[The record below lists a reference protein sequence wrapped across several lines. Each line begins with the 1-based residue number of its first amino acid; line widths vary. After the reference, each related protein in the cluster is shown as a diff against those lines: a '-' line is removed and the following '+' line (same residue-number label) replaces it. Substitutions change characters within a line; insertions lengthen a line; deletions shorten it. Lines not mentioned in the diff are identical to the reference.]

1 MLSEART
8 PLTAFFS
15 ILQRKF
21 LRPHQREWYDRE
33 GAGPARMVQEG
44 EMKEMRPMTVKT
56 SRNTSTSR
64 TTSPSRGQ
72 NRSYSERWD
81 LSHLAEDP
89 VRRIEA
95 LVGEI
100 ESKVAQFESAR
111 AQLSPTMETSILH
124 PLLRLCEDI
133 AAASSRISAYAYLW
147 FSENTK
153 HLAARSF
160 KTKVEEKLTA
170 LHNRLV
176 FFDLWWQSVDE
187 DNARRLMTGTGTL
200 RYHLATI
207 RRFQPHTLSEPE
219 EKIVN
224 IKNITGRSAV
234 HSLYDVV
241 TNAFTFTLTVNGKRK
256 TMTREELTT
265 YLRHAQG
272 RLREAAYRELYRV
285 YADQHDLLGEIY
297 KTLVNDWKAENLQ
310 LRRFSSPIATRN
322 LGNDIPDDAV
332 ASLLKV
338 CQRNAGIFQDYFR
351 IKARLC
357 KIKPMSRYHIY
368 APHRTEQKSYRYQDA
383 VRMVLN
389 AYRGFSPQ
397 LAELAERVVL
407 ERHVDSRTRPGKIG
421 GAYCYSVVPGMTPY
435 VLLNFTGEAR
445 DIATLAHELGHAV
458 HGMLAARHS
467 MFTFHSTLPL
477 AETASVFG
485 ERILSDALM
494 NQERDSKVRQGLLL
508 NQLDDIYA
516 TVLRQAC
523 FVQFE
528 NQAHEMIAQGA
539 TVKDLARTYLAE
551 VRQQF
556 GKGIRVP
563 DEFQWEWLTIPHIF
577 ASPFYCYAYSFGN
590 LLVLALYRM
599 YQKEGAAFVP
609 KYLDLLS
616 TGGSESPKTI
626 LAKVG
631 VDMASEDFW
640 QSGFDTIRE
649 MVHQLEQTL

>member
-1 MLSEART
+1 M
-8 PLTAFFS
+8 P
-15 ILQRKF
+15 
-21 LRPHQREWYDRE
+21 
-33 GAGPARMVQEG
+33 
-44 EMKEMRPMTVKT
+44 VKT
-56 SRNTSTSR
+56 SRNTSTPR
-64 TTSPSRGQ
+64 KTSSPKRQ
-72 NRSYSERWD
+72 KPAYAERWD
-81 LSHLAEDP
+81 LSHLAEKP
-89 VRRIEA
+89 IERFET
-95 LVGEI
+95 LLGEI
-100 ESKVAQFESAR
+100 EAKVAQFESAR
-111 AQLSPTMETSILH
+111 AQLSPTMATSIFH
-124 PLLRLCEDI
+124 PLLALSEDI

-153 HLAARSF
+153 DLAARSF
-160 KTKVEEKLTA
+160 KTKVEERLTA
-170 LHNRLV
+170 LQNRLV

-187 DNARRLMTGTGTL
+187 ENARRLMAGTGTL
-200 RYHLATI
+200 RYHLETI
-207 RRFQPHTLSEPE
+207 RRFKPHTLSEPE

-241 TNAFTFTLTVNGKRK
+241 TNAFSFTLTVNGKRK
-256 TMTREELTT
+256 TMTREELTS

-310 LRRFSSPIATRN
+310 LRRFASPIATRN
-322 LGNDIPDDAV
+322 LGNDIPDAAV
-332 ASLLKV
+332 VSLLKV

-357 KIKPMSRYHIY
+357 KITPMSRYHIY
-368 APHRTEQKSYRYQDA
+368 APHRTIQTSYRYQDA
-383 VRMVLN
+383 IQMVLE

-397 LAELAERVVL
+397 LADLAERVL
-407 ERHVDSRTRPGKIG
+407 DEHHIDARTRPGKIG
-421 GAYCYSVVPGMTPY
+421 GAYCYSVVPNMTPY

-445 DIATLAHELGHAV
+445 DIATMAHELGHAV
-458 HGMLAARHS
+458 HGMLAAKHS
-467 MFTFHSTLPL
+467 IFTFHSTLPL

-485 ERILSDALM
+485 ERILSDTLM
-494 NQERDSKVRQGLLL
+494 NQERDKKVRQALLL

-516 TVLRQAC
+516 TVLRQAY

-539 TVKDLARTYLAE
+539 TVKDLANTYLAE

-556 GKGIRVP
+556 GKGIKVP

-599 YQKEGAAFVP
+599 YQKEGTTFVP
-609 KYLDLLS
+609 KYLELLS
-616 TGGSESPKTI
+616 TGGSESPQAI
-626 LAKVG
+626 LSKVG
-631 VDMASEDFW
+631 VNMASEDFW

-649 MVHQLEQTL
+649 MVNQLERTL

>member
-1 MLSEART
+1 MMYADETKEKRT
-8 PLTAFFS
+8 MS
-15 ILQRKF
+15 
-21 LRPHQREWYDRE
+21 
-33 GAGPARMVQEG
+33 
-44 EMKEMRPMTVKT
+44 VKT
-56 SRNTSTSR
+56 SRKISTSR
-64 TTSPSRGQ
+64 KTSSPQRQ
-72 NRSYSERWD
+72 RLSYSERWD
-81 LSHLAEDP
+81 LSHVAEKP
-89 VRRIEA
+89 VERFEI
-95 LVGEI
+95 LLGEI
-100 ESKVAQFESAR
+100 EAKVVQFEAAR
-111 AQLSPTMETSILH
+111 PQLSSTMETSIFNS
-124 PLLRLCEDI
+124 LLALSEHI
-133 AAASSRISAYAYLW
+133 TAASSKIGAYAYLW

-153 HLAARSF
+153 DLVARSF
-160 KTKVEEKLTA
+160 KTKVEERLTA
-170 LHNRLV
+170 IQNRLV

-187 DNARRLMTGTGTL
+187 ENAHRLMTGTGTL
-200 RYHLATI
+200 RYHLETI

-241 TNAFTFTLTVNGKRK
+241 TNAFTFTLTINGTRK
-256 TMTREELTT
+256 TMTREELTS

-285 YADQHDLLGEIY
+285 YAGQHDLLGEIY

-310 LRRFSSPIATRN
+310 LRGFTSPIATRN
-322 LGNDIPDDAV
+322 LGNDIPDAAV
-332 ASLLKV
+332 TSLLNV
-338 CQRNAGIFQDYFR
+338 CRKNAHIFQEYFR

-368 APHRTEQKSYRYQDA
+368 APHRTAQKSYRYQDA
-383 VRMVLN
+383 IRMVLE

-397 LAELAERVVL
+397 LADLAERVVC
-407 ERHVDSRTRPGKIG
+407 ERHIDARTRPGKIG
-421 GAYCYSVVPGMTPY
+421 GAYCYSVVPNMTPY

-445 DIATLAHELGHAV
+445 DIATMAHELGHAV
-458 HGMLAARHS
+458 HGMLASRHS

-494 NQERDSKVRQGLLL
+494 NQEQDKKVRQGLLL
-508 NQLDDIYA
+508 NQLDDVYA
-516 TVLRQAC
+516 TVLRQAY

-539 TVKDLARTYLAE
+539 TVKDLAKTYLAQ

-556 GKGIRVP
+556 GKSITVP
-563 DEFQWEWLTIPHIF
+563 EEFQWEWLTIPHIF

-616 TGGSESPKTI
+616 TGGSEAPQTI

-649 MVHQLEQTL
+649 MVDQLELTL

>member
-1 MLSEART
+1 M
-8 PLTAFFS
+8 P
-15 ILQRKF
+15 
-21 LRPHQREWYDRE
+21 
-33 GAGPARMVQEG
+33 
-44 EMKEMRPMTVKT
+44 VKT
-56 SRNTSTSR
+56 NRNTSTR
-64 TTSPSRGQ
+64 YNTSSSQRQ
-72 NRSYSERWD
+72 KLAYSEHWD
-81 LSHLAEDP
+81 LSHLAEKP
-89 VRRIEA
+89 AQNLEA
-95 LVGEI
+95 LVGKI
-100 ESKVAQFESAR
+100 ESKVAQFEAAR
-111 AQLSPTMETSILH
+111 GRLSPTMPTTIFH
-124 PLLRLCEDI
+124 PLLTLSEDI
-133 AAASSRISAYAYLW
+133 AVASSRLGAYAYLW

-153 HLAARSF
+153 DLSARSF
-160 KTKVEEKLTA
+160 KNKVEERLTA
-170 LHNRLV
+170 LQNRLV

-187 DNARRLMTGTGTL
+187 DNAHRLMAGTGTF
-200 RYHLATI
+200 RYHLETI

-256 TMTREELTT
+256 TMTREELTS

-310 LRRFSSPIATRN
+310 LRRFTSPIATRN
-322 LGNDIPDDAV
+322 LGNDIPDNAV

-338 CQRNAGIFQDYFR
+338 CQENAGIFQHYFR
-351 IKARLC
+351 IKAHLC

-383 VRMVLN
+383 VRMVLD

-397 LAELAERVVL
+397 LAELAERVVH
-407 ERHVDSRTRPGKIG
+407 ERHINARTRPGKIG
-421 GAYCYSVVPGMTPY
+421 GAFCYSVVPNMTPY

-445 DIATLAHELGHAV
+445 DIATMAHELGHAV
-458 HGMLAARHS
+458 HGMLAEKHS
-467 MFTFHSTLPL
+467 IFTFHSTLPL

-485 ERILSDALM
+485 ERILSDSLM
-494 NQERDSKVRQGLLL
+494 NQEQNKKVKQGLLL

-516 TVLRQAC
+516 TVLRQAY

-528 NQAHEMIAQGA
+528 NQAHQMIAQGA
-539 TVKDLARTYLAE
+539 TVKDLANTYLGE

-556 GKGIRVP
+556 GKGIKVP

-599 YQKEGAAFVP
+599 YQKEGASFVP

-616 TGGSESPKTI
+616 TGGSEAPQTI

-631 VDMASEDFW
+631 VDMASEEFW
-640 QSGFDTIRE
+640 QSGFDTIRG
-649 MVHQLEQTL
+649 MVDQLEHTL

>member
-1 MLSEART
+1 
-8 PLTAFFS
+8 
-15 ILQRKF
+15 
-21 LRPHQREWYDRE
+21 
-33 GAGPARMVQEG
+33 
-44 EMKEMRPMTVKT
+44 MRPMPVKI
-56 SRNTSTSR
+56 SRNTSISHNTS
-64 TTSPSRGQ
+64 SPTRQ
-72 NRSYSERWD
+72 NRPYSERWD
-81 LSHLAEDP
+81 LSHLAENP
-89 VRRIEA
+89 VQRFET
-95 LVGEI
+95 LLGGI
-100 ESKVAQFESAR
+100 ESKVAIFESAR
-111 AQLSPTMETSILH
+111 AQLSPNMPISIFH
-124 PLLRLCEDI
+124 PLLTLSEDI

-160 KTKVEEKLTA
+160 KTKVEERLTA
-170 LHNRLV
+170 LQNRLV

-187 DNARRLMTGTGTL
+187 DNARRLMAGTGTL
-200 RYHLATI
+200 QYHLESI
-207 RRFQPHTLSEPE
+207 RRFKPHTLSEPE
-219 EKIVN
+219 EKIIN
-224 IKNITGRSAV
+224 IKNITGHSAV

-241 TNAFTFTLTVNGKRK
+241 TNGFSFTLTVKGKRK
-256 TMTREELTT
+256 TMTREGLTS

-297 KTLVNDWKAENLQ
+297 KILVNDWKAENLQ
-310 LRRFSSPIATRN
+310 LRQFASPIATRN
-322 LGNDIPDDAV
+322 LGNDIPDEAV

-338 CQRNAGIFQDYFR
+338 CQKNAGIFQDYFH

-383 VRMVLN
+383 VRMVLD

-397 LAELAERVVL
+397 LAELAERVL
-407 ERHVDSRTRPGKIG
+407 HERHIDARTRPGKIG

-445 DIATLAHELGHAV
+445 DIATMAHELGHAV
-458 HGMLAARHS
+458 HGMLASHHS
-467 MFTFHSTLPL
+467 IFTFHSTLPL

-494 NQERDSKVRQGLLL
+494 NQERNKKVRQGLLL

-516 TVLRQAC
+516 TVLRQAY
-523 FVQFE
+523 FVHFE

-556 GKGIRVP
+556 GKGIKVP
-563 DEFQWEWLTIPHIF
+563 NEFQWEWLTIPHIF

-616 TGGSESPKTI
+616 TGGSEAPQAI
-626 LAKVG
+626 LVKIG

-649 MVHQLEQTL
+649 MVDQLEQTL

>member
-1 MLSEART
+1 
-8 PLTAFFS
+8 
-15 ILQRKF
+15 
-21 LRPHQREWYDRE
+21 
-33 GAGPARMVQEG
+33 
-44 EMKEMRPMTVKT
+44 MTVKT
-56 SRNTSTSR
+56 SRNTSTSH
-64 TTSPSRGQ
+64 TTSPPRGQ

-89 VRRIEA
+89 VRRLET
-95 LVGEI
+95 LLGEI

-111 AQLSPTMETSILH
+111 AQLSPTMATSTLH
-124 PLLRLCEDI
+124 PLLTLSEDI
-133 AAASSRISAYAYLW
+133 AAASSRISAYSYLW

-153 HLAARSF
+153 NLAARSF

-224 IKNITGRSAV
+224 IKNVTGRSAV
-234 HSLYDVV
+234 HSLYDIV
-241 TNAFTFTLTVNGKRK
+241 TNAFTFTLTVKGTRK
-256 TMTREELTT
+256 AMTREELTS

-272 RLREAAYRELYRV
+272 RLREAAYQEMYRV

-310 LRRFSSPIATRN
+310 LRRFSSPIAARN

-332 ASLLKV
+332 ASLLRV

-368 APHRTEQKSYRYQDA
+368 APHRTEQKSYHYHDA
-383 VRMVLN
+383 VRMVLD

-397 LAELAERVVL
+397 LAELAERVVH

-516 TVLRQAC
+516 TVIRQAY

-539 TVKDLARTYLAE
+539 TVKDLAKTYLAE

-556 GKGIRVP
+556 GKGIKVP

-599 YQKEGAAFVP
+599 YQKEGVAFVP

-616 TGGSESPKTI
+616 AGGSESPQAI

-631 VDMASEDFW
+631 VNMASEDFW

-649 MVHQLEQTL
+649 MVHQLEQTM

>member
-1 MLSEART
+1 MRRMPVKIS
-8 PLTAFFS
+8 
-15 ILQRKF
+15 RK
-21 LRPHQREWYDRE
+21 HS
-33 GAGPARMVQEG
+33 A
-44 EMKEMRPMTVKT
+44 
-56 SRNTSTSR
+56 SR
-64 TTSPSRGQ
+64 TTSTPKWRG
-72 NRSYSERWD
+72 RTYSERWD
-81 LSHLAEDP
+81 LSHLVEKP
-89 VRRIEA
+89 VERFEA
-95 LVGEI
+95 LLGEI
-100 ESKVAQFESAR
+100 EANVAQFEAAR
-111 AQLSPTMETSILH
+111 SRLSSTMEISVFF
-124 PLLRLCEDI
+124 PLLTLSENI
-133 AAASSRISAYAYLW
+133 TAACSKISAYAYLW

-153 HLAARSF
+153 DLAARSF
-160 KTKVEEKLTA
+160 KTKVEERLTA
-170 LHNRLV
+170 LQNRLV
-176 FFDLWWQSVDE
+176 FFDLWWQRVDE
-187 DNARRLMTGTGTL
+187 NNARRLMAGTGTL
-200 RYHLATI
+200 RYHLETI
-207 RRFQPHTLSEPE
+207 RRFKPHTLSEPE
-219 EKIVN
+219 EKIIN
-224 IKNITGRSAV
+224 IKNVTGRSAV

-241 TNAFTFTLTVNGKRK
+241 TNSFTFTLTVNGKRK
-256 TMTREELTT
+256 TMTREELTA

-310 LRRFSSPIATRN
+310 VRRFASPIATRN
-322 LGNDIPDDAV
+322 LGNDIPDEAV

-338 CQRNAGIFQDYFR
+338 CQKNAGVFQHYFR

-357 KIKPMSRYHIY
+357 NITPMSRYHIY

-383 VRMVLN
+383 VRMVLD

-397 LAELAERVVL
+397 LAELAERVVH
-407 ERHVDSRTRPGKIG
+407 EHHIDTRTKPGKIG
-421 GAYCYSVVPGMTPY
+421 GAYCYSIVPSMTPY

-445 DIATLAHELGHAV
+445 DIATMAHELGHAV

-467 MFTFHSTLPL
+467 IFTFHSTLPL

-494 NQERDSKVRQGLLL
+494 NQERDKKVRQGLLV

-516 TVLRQAC
+516 TVLRQAY

-539 TVKDLARTYLAE
+539 TVKDLAKTYLAE

-556 GKGIRVP
+556 GKNIKVP
-563 DEFQWEWLTIPHIF
+563 EVFQWEWLTIPHIF

-616 TGGSESPKTI
+616 TGGSETPQRI

-649 MVHQLEQTL
+649 MVGKLEQTL

>member
-1 MLSEART
+1 M
-8 PLTAFFS
+8 P
-15 ILQRKF
+15 
-21 LRPHQREWYDRE
+21 
-33 GAGPARMVQEG
+33 
-44 EMKEMRPMTVKT
+44 VKT
-56 SRNTSTSR
+56 SRNTSTKHK
-64 TTSPSRGQ
+64 TSSLKRQ
-72 NRSYSERWD
+72 KLTYSERWD
-81 LSHLAEDP
+81 LSHLAEKP
-89 VRRIEA
+89 VERFETLLA
-95 LVGEI
+95 EI
-100 ESKVAQFESAR
+100 ESKVTQFEVAR
-111 AQLSPTMETSILH
+111 AHLSPTMATTIFH
-124 PLLRLCEDI
+124 PLLTLSEDI
-133 AAASSRISAYAYLW
+133 AAAASKIGAYAYLW

-153 HLAARSF
+153 DLAARSF
-160 KTKVEEKLTA
+160 KTKVEERLTA
-170 LHNRLV
+170 LQNRLV

-200 RYHLATI
+200 RYHLETI

-234 HSLYDVV
+234 QSLYDIV

-256 TMTREELTT
+256 TMTREELTS

-285 YADQHDLLGEIY
+285 YADQHDLLGELY

-310 LRRFSSPIATRN
+310 LRRFASPIATRN
-322 LGNDIPDDAV
+322 LGNDIPDAAV

-338 CQRNAGIFQDYFR
+338 CRKNAGIFQDYFR

-368 APHRTEQKSYRYQDA
+368 APHRTKQKSYRYQDA
-383 VRMVLN
+383 VKMVLE

-397 LAELAERVVL
+397 LADLAERVVH
-407 ERHVDSRTRPGKIG
+407 EHHIDARTRPGKIG
-421 GAYCYSVVPGMTPY
+421 GAYCYSVVPTMTPY

-445 DIATLAHELGHAV
+445 DIATMAHELGHAV
-458 HGMLAARHS
+458 HGILAAKHS
-467 MFTFHSTLPL
+467 VFTFHSTLPL

-494 NQERDSKVRQGLLL
+494 NQERDKKVRQGLLL

-516 TVLRQAC
+516 TVLRQAY

-528 NQAHEMIAQGA
+528 NTAHEMIAQGA
-539 TVKDLARTYLAE
+539 TVEDLAKTYLAE

-556 GKGIRVP
+556 GKGIKVP
-563 DEFQWEWLTIPHIF
+563 EEFQWEWLTIPHIF

-599 YQKEGAAFVP
+599 YQKEGTSFVP

-616 TGGSESPKTI
+616 TGGSEAPQTI

-631 VDMASEDFW
+631 VDMASEEFW

-649 MVHQLEQTL
+649 MVDQLEQTL

>member
-1 MLSEART
+1 MPVKTRRT
-8 PLTAFFS
+8 IS
-15 ILQRKF
+15 
-21 LRPHQREWYDRE
+21 
-33 GAGPARMVQEG
+33 
-44 EMKEMRPMTVKT
+44 T
-56 SRNTSTSR
+56 SRNAS
-64 TTSPSRGQ
+64 SPTRQ
-72 NRSYSERWD
+72 NRAYSERWD
-81 LSHLAEDP
+81 LSHLAKDP
-89 VRRIEA
+89 IQHFETLA
-95 LVGEI
+95 GAI
-100 ESKVAQFESAR
+100 ESKVTQFESAR
-111 AQLSPTMETSILH
+111 AQLSPTMSASTFH
-124 PLLRLCEDI
+124 PLLTLSEDI
-133 AAASSRISAYAYLW
+133 AAQSSRLSAYAYLW

-153 HLAARSF
+153 DLAARSF
-160 KTKVEEKLTA
+160 KIKVEERLTA

-176 FFDLWWQSVDE
+176 FFDLWWQSVDAH
-187 DNARRLMTGTGTL
+187 NASRLMTGTGTL
-200 RYHLATI
+200 RYHLETI

-224 IKNITGRSAV
+224 IKNLTGRSAV

-241 TNAFTFTLTVNGKRK
+241 TNSFTFTLNVNGKRK
-256 TMTREELTT
+256 AMTREELSS
-265 YLRHAQG
+265 YLRHTQG

-310 LRRFSSPIATRN
+310 LRRFASPIATRN

-332 ASLLKV
+332 ACLLKV
-338 CQRNAGIFQDYFR
+338 CRKNVGIFQHYFR

-368 APHRTEQKSYRYQDA
+368 APHRMEQKSYRYQEA
-383 VRMVLN
+383 VQMVLD

-397 LAELAERVVL
+397 FAELAERVVH
-407 ERHVDSRTRPGKIG
+407 ERHIDARTRPGKIG
-421 GAYCYSVVPGMTPY
+421 GAYCYSVVPNMTPY

-445 DIATLAHELGHAV
+445 DIATMAHELGHAV

-494 NQERDSKVRQGLLL
+494 NRERDKKVRQGLLL
-508 NQLDDIYA
+508 NQLDDVYA
-516 TVLRQAC
+516 TVLRQAY

-539 TVKDLARTYLAE
+539 TVRDLAKTYLAE

-556 GKGIRVP
+556 GKGITVP

-599 YQKEGAAFVP
+599 YQKEGVSFVP

-616 TGGSESPKTI
+616 SGGSEAPQTM
-626 LAKVG
+626 LTKVG
-631 VDMASEDFW
+631 VDMNSEDFW
-640 QSGFDTIRE
+640 QSGFDTIHE
-649 MVHQLEQTL
+649 MVNHLEQTL